1 MKKYLVYTLLL
12 MLSAQGLQAQSLL
25 KNTVTIRANRQPLGD
40 VLTIISNESNVYFSY
55 NSKMINRDSLVTV
68 QAVNKP
74 LSEVLRMLF
83 NSGYEFKESGSYII
97 IRRRPVSVS
106 TVKAKATS
114 ADDHYW
120 IQGRVVEAENGF
132 PLADVTVYEKQQ
144 LLSALT
150 DREGRFALRL
160 KNKYPSASL
169 SVSKQ
174 GYLDTSM
181 ILQPRFHQEVTVAL
195 ELKEPEMP
203 EEVLLVQQVNQDTVK
218 MEIAKEDLPA
228 EDVERKWIT
237 NVFVSTKQKIQSL
250 NLKKF
255 YTTRAYQFSVL
266 PAIGTHGRLNSQ
278 VTNHVSI
285 NLLGGYS
292 GGTDGV
298 EVGTLFNLT
307 KRHVRGVQ
315 IAGLFNIVG
324 GKIKGTQI
332 SGLYN
337 ESGDTTRGLQIS
349 GLINVARGVV
359 KGIQIAGLVN
369 KASRVQGVQIGLINI
384 TGSQEGSSIG
394 LINISKGLRTRV
406 GFILRMPRKQKQ
418 IG

>member
-1 MKKYLVYTLLL
+1 MKNTILIILLIFVTAL
-12 MLSAQGLQAQSLL
+12 NMQAQSLL
-25 KNTVTIRANRQPLGD
+25 QNTVTIRANRQPLGD

-55 NSKMINRDSLVTV
+55 NSKLINRDSLVTL

-106 TVKAKATS
+106 TIKAKASS
-114 ADDHYW
+114 ADEHYW

-132 PLADVTVYEKQQ
+132 PLADATVYEKQQ
-144 LLSALT
+144 LISALT
-150 DREGRFALRL
+150 DREGRFAMKL
-160 KNKYPSASL
+160 KNKYPTANL
-169 SVSKQ
+169 SVSKA
-174 GYLDTSM
+174 GYQDTSM
-181 ILQPRFHQEVTVAL
+181 VLQPRFHQEVTVAL
-195 ELKEPEMP
+195 ESKTQEMP
-203 EEVLLVQQVNQDTVK
+203 ENVLMVKQGNQDTVK
-218 MEIAKEDLPA
+218 AIIAKDDVPA

-237 NVFVSTKQKIQSL
+237 NVLVSTKQKIQSL

-266 PAIGTHGRLNSQ
+266 PAIGTHGRMNAQ

-292 GGTDGV
+292 GGTDGF

-307 KRHVRGVQ
+307 KRHVSGVQ
-315 IAGLFNIVG
+315 VAGLFNIVG
-324 GKIKGTQI
+324 GKVRGTQI
-332 SGLYN
+332 ASLYN
-337 ESGDTTRGLQIS
+337 ESGDTTRGVQVS
-349 GLINVARGVV
+349 GLVNVARGLV
-359 KGIQIAGLVN
+359 KGIQIASLVN
-369 KASRVQGVQIGLINI
+369 KAARVQGVQIGLINI

-394 LINISKGLRTRV
+394 LINISKGKRTRV
-406 GFILRMPRKQKQ
+406 GFILRMPRRQKQ